1 MKSINTHS
9 EIVVHAVLWG
19 WFREGY
25 ISIRT
30 LYWAVFSRVK
40 TQGNRD
46 CTSSTCRRTRGI
58 HCRFPVSKHFG
69 TVPTEYNHSWRGPS
83 LFPMVELVVRAE
95 QPGMPF
101 VSCWGSQMEHDKR
114 QVFRTSPHMRQRP
127 AKSTLAVL
135 VFCGPR
141 FLFFIHHFSSWLG
154 LVPLDLITEEFDGL
168 LVGMLFLFPSKWS

>member
-25 ISIRT
+25 ISIST

-69 TVPTEYNHSWRGPS
+69 TVPTEYNHSWRGPP

-95 QPGMPF
+95 QPGMPV
-101 VSCWGSQMEHDKR
+101 VSCWGLRWNM
-114 QVFRTSPHMRQRP
+114 TN
-127 AKSTLAVL
+127 
-135 VFCGPR
+135 GR
-141 FLFFIHHFSSWLG
+141 FSG
-154 LVPLDLITEEFDGL
+154 LHCVCDNGL
-168 LVGMLFLFPSKWS
+168 PKARLQF